1 MCTMNNTY
9 IDIKRIAEIKGLKS
23 TRSIRIAIQ
32 KGKYIAR
39 EVKVNGGTSYEILY
53 SSLEPEIQ
61 ERLEDEE
68 IKSTALI
75 PVENKIN
82 FISENAKM
90 NALARVDIVTALMN
104 IRTKYPTKKEADDV
118 FLDLYNSG
126 LYLPQIF
133 KFVGTISIGTLHRWV
148 KAYENYGTKG
158 VLPQRKTNQLVEYN
172 SKLNEEMKKVFLTY
186 LLHPNKFSIGK
197 SISLTKHILEKRGYE
212 DIPCNLTFRRFAEHF
227 KRQNYSKWVIMREGE
242 KAYHDKVEPYIERDI
257 SKLEVGDVLIADGH
271 VLNFQVINPFT
282 GRPTRATLV
291 GFLDWKSTALV
302 GYEIMMTENTQ
313 CIASALRNA
322 ILNLGVIPK
331 VVYQDNGKAFKA
343 KYFQHI
349 DFDESGFNGVY
360 ASLGIK
366 SVFAKPY
373 NARAKVIERFFK
385 EFQEEFEKMMISYC
399 GSSIE
404 NKPAWMKRGEKLHR
418 ELHRKMTKDYI
429 PTVREIIKYIDCWI
443 DYHNSKICPNDENK
457 TIKEMLQQ
465 VEKQDIDKNI
475 LNDLM
480 MKTEVRTINRGEIT
494 FLGLHFRNDFLIDLR
509 EKVFIRY
516 SLFDLTKVYV
526 YSVKGEF
533 LCIAKQVEKVHPM
546 ANHLGTVKDM
556 EEFKQQIQKQKRQF
570 NKAKKEFL
578 KYFPAEKTEV
588 LEIEPEEKVIEIEP
602 HKTEKKRHL
611 TERETQMNI
620 PIFSSN
626 YEKYEWLMQHGCTY
640 PEQRKWLA
648 DYIRSD
654 EYINLY
660 GD

>member
-1 MCTMNNTY
+1 MNETY
-9 IDIKRIAEIKGLKS
+9 IDIKCIAEIKGLKS

-68 IKSTALI
+68 IKTTALI
-75 PVENKIN
+75 PVENKTN

-104 IRTKYPTKKEADDV
+104 IRNKYPTKKEADDM

-126 LYLPQIF
+126 MYLPQVY
-133 KFVGTISIGTLHRWV
+133 KFVGSISIGTLHRWV

-158 VLPQRKTNQLVEYN
+158 LLPQRKTNQLGEYN

-227 KRQNYSKWVIMREGE
+227 KKQNYSKWIIMREGE

-343 KYFQHI
+343 KYFQHV

-418 ELHRKMTKDYI
+418 ELHRKMTGNYI
-429 PTVREIIKYIDCWI
+429 PTVQEVIKYIDCWI

-533 LCIAKQVEKVHPM
+533 LCIARQVEKVHPM

-578 KYFPAEKTEV
+578 KYFPAEKAEV
-588 LEIEPEEKVIEIEP
+588 LEIEPEKKVIEIEP
-602 HKTEKKRHL
+602 HKTIRERKM

-626 YEKYEWLMQHGCTY
+626 YEKYEWLMAHGCTNQ
-640 PEQRKWLA
+640 EQRKWLA

>member
-1 MCTMNNTY
+1 MNETY
-9 IDIKRIAEIKGLKS
+9 IDIKRIAGIKGLKS

-39 EVKVNGGTSYEILY
+39 EIKVNGGTSYEILY

-68 IKSTALI
+68 IKTTALI
-75 PVENKIN
+75 PVENKTN

-104 IRTKYPTKKEADDV
+104 IRSKYPTKKEAEDV

-158 VLPQRKTNQLVEYN
+158 LLPQRKTNQLGEYN

-227 KRQNYSKWVIMREGE
+227 KKQNYSKWVIMREGE

-343 KYFQHI
+343 KYFQHV

-418 ELHRKMTKDYI
+418 ELHRKMTGNYI
-429 PTVREIIKYIDCWI
+429 PTVQEVIKYIDCWI
-443 DYHNSKICPNDENK
+443 DYHNSKPCPNNGQM
-457 TIKEMLQQ
+457 TIKECLNTVQ
-465 VEKQDIDKNI
+465 KQNIDKNI

-516 SLFDLTKVYV
+516 SLFNLTKVYV

-556 EEFKQQIQKQKRQF
+556 EEFKQQIQKQKRQL